1 MSALLP
7 APLGAFLAT
16 IGLAFIIGLELHAYR
31 RRGSANLSPE
41 ALGFGT
47 TRTVT
52 LLAALGF
59 ALWIIAPIMPF
70 AIGLGGLS
78 LFLLLDYRKR
88 IKSGDSSLLPTI
100 IGVLAFTLGPLVL
113 TAPLAVLA
121 ALVILILLALGEQ
134 AQIRRFSDA
143 FPAEEGVTFAKFFIL
158 AGLIFPLLPDAK
170 YPLSRRHHLRESLG
184 GGAGHL
190 RHLLSRLSG
199 ASLCF
204 PAMPARCSPARWAGF
219 IPPPPPPWCWPA
231 PAHRATSPGFIPAA
245 IVLATAM
252 MYARLLVVI
261 VRPRPCRC
269 GPGPGAALRRAVRG
283 LACRGRPP
291 GLARTGPA
299 PPPAMR
305 RSPPTRSTCRSLS
318 SSPFCSWC
326 LPPPRISSPSIS
338 APAGCMCSV
347 SWSGFSD
354 IDPFIFSL
362 LDGKFQVGLGA
373 IVSAVLIASASNNL
387 LKAAYAMTLSRSRA
401 ILPAA
406 AWLLTCGA
414 LAALRIGLTA
424 PEPAQFPRPA
434 VFLWNTAS
442 ARLMLH
448 PTTTAKAA
456 T

>member
-7 APLGAFLAT
+7 APLGAFLGT

-59 ALWIIAPIMPF
+59 ALWIIAPIIPF

-88 IKSGDSSLLPTI
+88 IKSGDSSLLPSI

-134 AQIRRFSDA
+134 AQIRRLSDA

-158 AGLIFPLLPDAK
+158 AGLIFPLLPDQDIPYLAGITYAK
-170 YPLSRRHHLRESLG
+170 VWEAVLVISGISYLAYLAHRYVFPQAGTLLTGALG
-184 GGAGHL
+184 GLYSSTAATVVLARAL
-190 RHLLSRLSG
+190 R
-199 ASLCF
+199 
-204 PAMPARCSPARWAGF
+204 
-219 IPPPPPPWCWPA
+219 
-231 PAHRATSPGFIPAA
+231 TQDQPGFIPAA

-252 MYARLLVVI
+252 MYARLLVIICVL
-261 VRPRPCRC
+261 
-269 GPGPGAALRRAVRG
+269 GHADAALALAIPFGGLFAASLAVAGLLTWRARASTTASHEAVAANPLDLPVAFLFAILFLVFAAATNFVTQHFGAGG
-283 LACRGRPP
+283 LHV
-291 GLARTGPA
+291 
-299 PPPAMR
+299 
-305 RSPPTRSTCRSLS
+305 LS
-318 SSPFCSWC
+318 F
-326 LPPPRISSPSIS
+326 
-338 APAGCMCSV
+338 AV
-347 SWSGFSD
+347 GFSD

-373 IVSAVLIASASNNL
+373 IVSAVIIASASNNL
-387 LKAAYAMTLSRSRA
+387 LKAAYAITLSRSRA

-406 AWLLTCGA
+406 AWLLTCMA
-414 LAALRIGLTA
+414 LSLLYTLA
-424 PEPAQFPRPA
+424 
-434 VFLWNTAS
+434 
-442 ARLMLH
+442 
-448 PTTTAKAA
+448 
-456 T
+456 